1 MADPIKVYNAKDV
14 HLSVDGRI
22 IQGFQDG
29 DMFNVTIKEDRVQ
42 TSVDAQGVPSIAIN
56 NNRLGQITVNLSDN
70 SADHKRLNALANSNK
85 IFSIVATTPYEK
97 ITGDQA
103 IIAKP
108 ADAAF
113 GKETPKRTYTIEV
126 LDLHV
131 EVL

>member
-1 MADPIKVYNAKDV
+1 MANEIKQYNAKDV
-14 HLSVDGRI
+14 HLSIDGRI
-22 IQGFQDG
+22 VQGFQDG
-29 DMFNVTIKEDRVQ
+29 DMFAVTIKEDRVQ
-42 TSVDAQGVPSIAIN
+42 TSVDAQGTPSIAIN
-56 NNRLGQITVNLSDN
+56 NNRLGQVTVNLSGN
-70 SADHKRLNALANSNK
+70 SVDHKRLNELANSNK
-85 IFSIVATTPYEK
+85 IFPIVATTPYEK

-131 EVL
+131 EVI

>member
-56 NNRLGQITVNLSDN
+56 NNRLVQITVNLSGN
-70 SADHKRLNALANSNK
+70 SADHKLLNALAKSNK